1 MNKSEFLKELEK
13 NLKGLPKE
21 DIDERIEF
29 YSEMI
34 DDRVEEGKTEEEAV
48 EEIGTVEEVVREIAE
63 DTPLLEL
70 VKKKMKPKRSLSAW
84 EIVLIVLGFPVWFPL
99 LVTFSVLAIVC
110 YILVWVLVIVTYSVE
125 IALIA
130 VGVAGVFGSLFLAFT
145 GVFQLSNFALGLV
158 GLGGACLFYFVCV
171 KATKLTLKLSKN
183 IFIGIKKL
191 IIGGKKDE

>member
-29 YSEMI
+29 YSEAI

-99 LVTFSVLAIVC
+99 LVTFSVLATATPAHQVRRTTC
-110 YILVWVLVIVTYSVE
+110 R
-125 IALIA
+125 
-130 VGVAGVFGSLFLAFT
+130 GSRPRRT
-145 GVFQLSNFALGLV
+145 
-158 GLGGACLFYFVCV
+158 
-171 KATKLTLKLSKN
+171 
-183 IFIGIKKL
+183 
-191 IIGGKKDE
+191 